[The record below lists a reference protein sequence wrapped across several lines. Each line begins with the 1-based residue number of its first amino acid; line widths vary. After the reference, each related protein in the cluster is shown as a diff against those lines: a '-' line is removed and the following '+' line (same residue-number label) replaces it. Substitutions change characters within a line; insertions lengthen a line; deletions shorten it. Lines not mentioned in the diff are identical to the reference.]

1 MSRDQGPSLL
11 GCLFQLL
18 LFVAVMGVFF
28 WSAHATAQLVPW
40 WLGGPPAFWGWL
52 VLAGVVG
59 GFYASRW
66 LWRNRI
72 LPSWGV
78 WLRQLTYSRKM
89 MTPDPRDVDQLRWRD
104 TQFDPQLEISLRENN
119 DQYFLGIEDAPVDA
133 PAWVRGK
140 PVTITSKE
148 LRLHVQSPGSTGSG
162 KSVLVARP
170 LAVQHIGKGGGLV
183 LMTFKPDPPLL
194 ASIINACER
203 AGRLDQ
209 FRFLSLDPT
218 RPGDTYN
225 PLIGGPSYTRAER
238 VTRGLGMKARGPE
251 RYFVELARQIMQ
263 LFCDA
268 ADMYGE
274 TLTFRRCQQLLN
286 ETTFDPG
293 AATHRGRLGGA
304 LPQWLY
310 RIPGTPSPPKDGQK
324 WDGETEEGHRM
335 FMRLAGLDL
344 RHSTD
349 VRQLLD
355 KWAAIPS
362 LNSAQPSLDLAAVL
376 RENQVVYLELTTSVG
391 PEVAG
396 QLATTI
402 LEHLVYSYQSAEAG
416 RSEQSRLFLVII
428 DEFAALAR
436 EEFLLL
442 AQQAR
447 SFSVGYVLLHQ
458 ALADLEQVSP
468 TFGRQLAALMN
479 TRIYFQLRDG
489 RDAEYASRGSGTTLR
504 PSPFSGV
511 QKHTLLPTSPGDISA
526 RDIQTPL
533 LEQNIFLRMPT
544 LQTAGDH
551 AKAVVY
557 DASGATRLTTLRP
570 LPRIDMD
577 TDRVLRDL
585 YPPQVTT
592 DEPLAAPA
600 APHGGDGPSERQQQP
615 QRSKTRRGQR
625 GGKSARRWRE
635 QRWQQPAQADAPH
648 KAQVAP
654 SETAPRGDPFADD
667 IPPDGGGV

>member
-1 MSRDQGPSLL
+1 
-11 GCLFQLL
+11 
-18 LFVAVMGVFF
+18 
-28 WSAHATAQLVPW
+28 
-40 WLGGPPAFWGWL
+40 
-52 VLAGVVG
+52 
-59 GFYASRW
+59 
-66 LWRNRI
+66 
-72 LPSWGV
+72 
-78 WLRQLTYSRKM
+78 
-89 MTPDPRDVDQLRWRD
+89 
-104 TQFDPQLEISLRENN
+104 
-119 DQYFLGIEDAPVDA
+119 
-133 PAWVRGK
+133 
-140 PVTITSKE
+140 
-148 LRLHVQSPGSTGSG
+148 
-162 KSVLVARP
+162 
-170 LAVQHIGKGGGLV
+170 
-183 LMTFKPDPPLL
+183 
-194 ASIINACER
+194 
-203 AGRLDQ
+203 
-209 FRFLSLDPT
+209 
-218 RPGDTYN
+218 
-225 PLIGGPSYTRAER
+225 
-238 VTRGLGMKARGPE
+238 
-251 RYFVELARQIMQ
+251 
-263 LFCDA
+263 
-268 ADMYGE
+268 
-274 TLTFRRCQQLLN
+274 
-286 ETTFDPG
+286 
-293 AATHRGRLGGA
+293 
-304 LPQWLY
+304 
-310 RIPGTPSPPKDGQK
+310 
-324 WDGETEEGHRM
+324 
-335 FMRLAGLDL
+335 
-344 RHSTD
+344 
-349 VRQLLD
+349 
-355 KWAAIPS
+355 
-362 LNSAQPSLDLAAVL
+362 
-376 RENQVVYLELTTSVG
+376 VVYLELTTSIG

-402 LEHLVYSYQSAEAG
+402 LEHLVYSYQGAEAG
-416 RSEQSRLFLVII
+416 RSEQSPLFLVLI

-570 LPRIDMD
+570 LPRIEMD

-585 YPPQVTT
+585 YPPQVTI
-592 DEPLAAPA
+592 DEP
-600 APHGGDGPSERQQQP
+600 QQP

-648 KAQVAP
+648 KVPAAP
-654 SETAPRGDPFADD
+654 SETAQRSDPFADD
-667 IPPDGGGV
+667 IPPDGGGP